1 MHELSLANE
10 VIKIAGYEAGKNNA
24 SLVSE
29 ITIEAGI
36 FSGVEIDAFRSALEI
51 VVKDTVLSDASL
63 NIVEIKG
70 QGYCNICNREFQM
83 NDRIDTCPDC
93 NSFPAEIRKGYEFRV
108 VSIVVEKDDKE
119 V

>member
-1 MHELSLANE
+1 MHELSLAEE
-10 VIKIAGYEAGKNNA
+10 VVRLASYTAGKNKA

-51 VVKDTVLSDASL
+51 IAKDTVLSEASL
-63 NIVEIKG
+63 NIIRING
-70 QGYCNICNREFQM
+70 QGYCNICNIEFEM
-83 NDRIDTCPDC
+83 DNRIDTCPVCD
-93 NSFPAEIRKGYEFRV
+93 SFPSEIRRGYEFRV
-108 VSIVVEKDDKE
+108 LSLVVEKDDEE

>member
-10 VIKIAGYEAGKNNA
+10 VIKIAEYEAGKNNA

-36 FSGVEIDAFRSALEI
+36 FSGVEIDAFRSAFEI
-51 VVKDTVLSDASL
+51 VAKDTILSEASL
-63 NIVEIKG
+63 NIIRIKG
-70 QGYCNICNREFQM
+70 KGYCNKCDMEFQM
-83 NDRIDTCPDC
+83 DNRIDTCPDC

-108 VSIVVEKDDKE
+108 VSIVVEKNDE
-119 V
+119 

>member
-51 VVKDTVLSDASL
+51 VSKDTVLSDAHL
-63 NIVEIKG
+63 KIIRING

-83 NDRIDTCPDC
+83 DNRIETCPDC

-108 VSIVVEKDDKE
+108 VSIVMEKDDKE